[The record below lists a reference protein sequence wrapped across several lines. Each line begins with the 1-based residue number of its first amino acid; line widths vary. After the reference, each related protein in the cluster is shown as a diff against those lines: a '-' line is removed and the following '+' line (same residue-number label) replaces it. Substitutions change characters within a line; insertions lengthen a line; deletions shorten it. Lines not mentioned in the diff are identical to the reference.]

1 MAEQKRGGISKAT
14 IDRLPLYFRTLRLA
28 QDEGIDV
35 ISSEEL
41 GRRLG
46 ITPEQIRKD
55 LASFGQFGKK
65 GVGYYVNELKR
76 NVGSILG
83 LDHHWNIAIV
93 GIGHLG
99 AALANYQNFV
109 TLGFNLVALFDQDPK
124 VIGTV
129 QNHVKVEAID
139 DLSRIVRE
147 RGVGLLA
154 RLAGQPHGVHHGARA
169 HGAAACGLH
178 EVRGLR
184 VGALRGRVHE
194 EFLGMRRHAGVS
206 AKVDGLVQRD
216 ESVAVAVHADPAG
229 EGQVAERGGQRPRSP
244 LADPRALRQ
253 VRAKLEVMRFE
264 RERDGR
270 CDGHVAQAQRLA
282 L

>member
-1 MAEQKRGGISKAT
+1 MTTTKRTSLISKAT
-14 IDRLPLYFRTLRLA
+14 IDRLPLYFRTLRLV

-35 ISSEEL
+35 ISSDEL

-65 GVGYYVNELKR
+65 GVGYYVNELKH
-76 NVGSILG
+76 NVGGILG
-83 LDHHWNIAIV
+83 LDNHWNIAVI

-109 TLGFNLVALFDQDPK
+109 SLGFNLVALFDQDPK

-147 RGVGLLA
+147 RGVHIGIIA
-154 RLAGQPHGVHHGARA
+154 VP
-169 HGAAACGLH
+169 AAFAQDVADKL
-178 EVRGLR
+178 V
-184 VGALRGRVHE
+184 A
-194 EFLGMRRHAGVS
+194 AGVKGIWNFAPIKMQVPES
-206 AKVDGLVQRD
+206 MHIVNEDLSIGL
-216 ESVAVAVHADPAG
+216 S
-229 EGQVAERGGQRPRSP
+229 
-244 LADPRALRQ
+244 
-253 VRAKLEVMRFE
+253 
-264 RERDGR
+264 
-270 CDGHVAQAQRLA
+270 RLSYHITRM
-282 L
+282 